1 MILDKLKRLSKPT
14 MKFIANGPIPFYAN
28 KYAAGL
34 DIRASNDKP
43 IIIYPGKWADVTTEL
58 AVEIPKG
65 YFGMVVPR
73 SGLGF
78 KYRITLIN
86 DIGIIDEDYR
96 GNIGVRLLNEG
107 TEPYIVLKY
116 ERVAQMVIVPYI
128 QPRLVRVSMLSK
140 SQRGKNGFGSTG
152 RL

>member
-1 MILDKLKRLSKPT
+1 MINRLRQLLRPT
-14 MKFIANGPIPFYAN
+14 MRIKHGGQGPSYADSE
-28 KYAAGL
+28 AAGL
-34 DIRASNDKP
+34 DIRANNEKP
-43 IIIYPGKWADVTTEL
+43 IMIHPGQWADVPTEL

-65 YFGMVVPR
+65 HFGMVVPR

-86 DIGIIDEDYR
+86 DVGIIDSNYR

-107 TEPYIVLKY
+107 TNPYMVIKG

-128 QPRLVRVSMLSK
+128 QPQLVRVKELRDSV
-140 SQRGKNGFGSTG
+140 RGTRGFGSTG
-152 RL
+152 RV

>member
-1 MILDKLKRLSKPT
+1 MINKLKQLLRRK
-14 MKFIANGPIPFYAN
+14 MRIKYEGQGPSYADN
-28 KYAAGL
+28 EAAGL
-34 DIRASNDKP
+34 DIRANNDKP
-43 IIIYPGKWADVTTEL
+43 IMIQPGQWADVPTEL
-58 AVEIPKG
+58 AVEIPKR

-86 DIGIIDEDYR
+86 DVGIVDSNYR

-107 TEPYIVLKY
+107 IDPYMVIKG

-128 QPRLVRVSMLSK
+128 QPQLVRMARLRDSV
-140 SQRGKNGFGSTG
+140 RGTRGFGSTG
-152 RL
+152 RV